1 MNDYLQMPF
10 LHESLMMEREEGLSE
25 EEKKEAELW
34 FDLEQKKLSEGPDL
48 YDSLTIGNSDFK
60 GSSSNN
66 TGSSTLGNVALNQ
79 FRQSST
85 LNGVSSWVMNARANP
100 AMPSGLPPARPTPMP
115 NVLQRNPAR

>member
-48 YDSLTIGNSDFK
+48 YDSLTTGSSDFK
-60 GSSSNN
+60 GSNSS
-66 TGSSTLGNVALNQ
+66 SSTLGNVALNQ

-85 LNGVSSWVMNARANP
+85 LNGVSNWVMNARANP
-100 AMPSGLPPARPTPMP
+100 AMPSGLPPARSTPMP
-115 NVLQRNPAR
+115 NVLQRNMAK